1 MGRPKPWWEPEMW
14 VEQRRSGWRNDAYD
28 VVVDI
33 VEGVPQARRS
43 ISLRPVLC
51 AATARSSGPTAMSK
65 PRIFHCGDHL
75 RHPRKPGMTAMNY
88 SPRTPKS

>member
-1 MGRPKPWWEPEMW
+1 
-14 VEQRRSGWRNDAYD
+14 
-28 VVVDI
+28 
-33 VEGVPQARRS
+33 
-43 ISLRPVLC
+43 
-51 AATARSSGPTAMSK
+51 MSK